1 VEIGPV
7 AQILQAPEHP
17 YTRSL
22 IAAVPRL
29 VAAPKPVLADAPV
42 VLEAEQVSK
51 TFRQRSWIPGRGT
64 EVAAVRNV
72 SLALRRGETVGIV
85 GESGSGKS
93 TFARC
98 VVRLLDPDG
107 GAIRLDGTD
116 IVKLGRRALRP
127 HRRRI
132 QMVFQDPYA
141 SLNPRRRVGDIIAAG
156 PLAHGVPRA
165 EAERRARELLAL
177 VGLDAASAGRYPH
190 EFSGGQRQRIGLAR
204 ALAMQPEVLV
214 ADEPVSALDVSVQAQ
229 VLALLADVR
238 ARLNLSMLFITH
250 DLRVAAQ
257 VCDRVAVMYRGEIVE
272 LRPTA
277 ELFAD
282 PHHPYVRDLLAA
294 VPGRQWLP
302 AVAG

>member
-1 VEIGPV
+1 
-7 AQILQAPEHP
+7 
-17 YTRSL
+17 
-22 IAAVPRL
+22 
-29 VAAPKPVLADAPV
+29 
-42 VLEAEQVSK
+42 
-51 TFRQRSWIPGRGT
+51 
-64 EVAAVRNV
+64 
-72 SLALRRGETVGIV
+72 
-85 GESGSGKS
+85 
-93 TFARC
+93 
-98 VVRLLDPDG
+98 
-107 GAIRLDGTD
+107 
-116 IVKLGRRALRP
+116 
-127 HRRRI
+127 
-132 QMVFQDPYA
+132 
-141 SLNPRRRVGDIIAAG
+141 
-156 PLAHGVPRA
+156 
-165 EAERRARELLAL
+165 
-177 VGLDAASAGRYPH
+177 
-190 EFSGGQRQRIGLAR
+190 
-204 ALAMQPEVLV
+204 MQPEVLV